1 MCVISSVNQ
10 LVSQLIV
17 LNNFSVDKWV
27 LPPYPYPLPSV
38 CPFVSQPVC
47 SIDDSVYQLCC
58 QQMSECCHPTFGP
71 TLCFLLSVNQSVSQF
86 IVLTNFSV
94 SKWVS
99 AAALPLPFTQCVSF
113 FQSTS
118 LAHVLIYKNI
128 LTWLWCFKKKIA
140 NFSPLQSCLT
150 IPRRDLR
157 TKKKLNQLYKNDQKA
172 SESSW
177 NFNMLNVGYW

>member
-1 MCVISSVNQ
+1 MNRISSVLLWTNQSVSQLRVLPIISQSGNEWVPPASPYPHLVCVISSVNQ

-58 QQMSECCHPTFGP
+58 QQMSECCHPTFSP
-71 TLCFLLSVNQSVSQF
+71 TQCFLLSVNQSLSQL

-118 LAHVLIYKNI
+118 LAHVLIY
-128 LTWLWCFKKKIA
+128 
-140 NFSPLQSCLT
+140 
-150 IPRRDLR
+150 
-157 TKKKLNQLYKNDQKA
+157 
-172 SESSW
+172 
-177 NFNMLNVGYW
+177 

>member
-1 MCVISSVNQ
+1 MSKQIRADIDSVSEQNIIRPFVNQ
-10 LVSQLIV
+10 LVRKSIDSATNYFSVSKWVSATSLALPPPSVCHFLSQPVVSQLIV

-27 LPPYPYPLPSV
+27 PPPYPYPLPSV

-71 TLCFLLSVNQSVSQF
+71 ALCFLLSVNQSVSQF
-86 IVLTNFSV
+86 IALTNFSV

-118 LAHVLIYKNI
+118 LAHVLIY
-128 LTWLWCFKKKIA
+128 
-140 NFSPLQSCLT
+140 
-150 IPRRDLR
+150 
-157 TKKKLNQLYKNDQKA
+157 
-172 SESSW
+172 
-177 NFNMLNVGYW
+177 

>member
-1 MCVISSVNQ
+1 MNQ
-10 LVSQLIV
+10 LVRKSIDSGNNYFSASKWVSATSLALPLPSGCHFLSQLVVSQLIV
-17 LNNFSVDKWV
+17 LNNFSVDNWV

-58 QQMSECCHPTFGP
+58 EQMSECCHPTFSL
-71 TLCFLLSVNQSVSQF
+71 TLCFLLSVNQSVSQL

-99 AAALPLPFTQCVSF
+99 GAALPLPFTQRVSF

-118 LAHVLIYKNI
+118 LAHVLIY
-128 LTWLWCFKKKIA
+128 
-140 NFSPLQSCLT
+140 
-150 IPRRDLR
+150 
-157 TKKKLNQLYKNDQKA
+157 
-172 SESSW
+172 
-177 NFNMLNVGYW
+177 